1 MSAEVIEMTP
11 HMLQHAGVLPE
22 GNQYNDSTAF
32 ELGVE
37 DVIVAD
43 RYRKELGDVSD
54 LKKSIVEIGLLNP
67 ITVREW
73 HGGYRLVAGERRLTA
88 FKELGLAEIPVR
100 VARDIA
106 DARDALVAERDEN
119 TARKEMLPSEKVALG
134 MAIEEMEKPAA
145 MERMYEGRN
154 QHSEPCVP
162 GNTGHRSRDT
172 AAEAVDLS
180 PATYTR
186 LKTLVNLSDDEAQP
200 VEVQDAAREALSDI
214 DQGAPIRR
222 GYDKV
227 KEVRRKSESV
237 TTEKPALEVDGR
249 TKRSEEIATWHAGL
263 ALKYPTPKHAYEA
276 EGHQRHSNLDAFK
289 GAIHGYGVKY
299 RFNETTYG
307 KHARTSQDRL
317 YRASLS
323 LEVAIGVFEHIDL
336 ETITKEQAEDA
347 LQRIDTRAFN
357 LIIRSLKEITNG

>member
-11 HMLQHAGVLPE
+11 PMLQHVGVVPE
-22 GNQYNDSTAF
+22 GDQYTDSNAIF
-32 ELGVE
+32 IGVE

-43 RYRKELGDVSD
+43 RYRKDLGDVSD
-54 LKKSIVEIGLLNP
+54 LKKSIVEVGLLNP

-73 HGGYRLVAGERRLTA
+73 HGSYRLVAGERRLTS
-88 FKELGLAEIPVR
+88 FKELGLAEIPAR

-145 MERMYEGRN
+145 MERMLAGTPR
-154 QHSEPCVP
+154 VP
-162 GNTGHRSRDT
+162 GPEGKQDMRPRDI
-172 AAEAVDLS
+172 AAEAIDMGE
-180 PATYTR
+180 ATYR
-186 LKTLVNLSDDEAQP
+186 RIKTVMNLANDEQQDE
-200 VEVQDAAREALSDI
+200 EVREAAQAAIEII
-214 DQGAPIRR
+214 DAGGSAR
-222 GYDKV
+222 GEYSRV
-227 KEVRRKSESV
+227 KEIRRKSESV

-276 EGHQRHSNLDAFK
+276 EGYERHANLQSFK
-289 GAIHGYGVKY
+289 GAVGAHSVKY
-299 RFNETTYG
+299 RFTETTYG

-357 LIIRSLKEITNG
+357 LIIRSLKEISNEQ